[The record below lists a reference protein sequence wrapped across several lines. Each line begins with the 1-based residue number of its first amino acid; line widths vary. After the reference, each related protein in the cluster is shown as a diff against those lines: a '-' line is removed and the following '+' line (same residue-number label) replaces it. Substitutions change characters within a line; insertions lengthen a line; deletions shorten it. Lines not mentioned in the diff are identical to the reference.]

1 MLESISSLR
10 HWRYQRFGEEGH
22 EKIGTPLES
31 NALMISG
38 GGCLAPLGKGGAEG
52 LGVGSNLIPGGS
64 FISLHF
70 V

>member
-38 GGCLAPLGKGGAEG
+38 GGVL
-52 LGVGSNLIPGGS
+52 
-64 FISLHF
+64 LHWAKE
-70 V
+70 VQKAWELVVI